1 MKWVI
6 EGHEYENDK
15 GKRCV
20 DRGVQKTGR
29 TGEEQTKMDNRK
41 KLILNLLL
49 YYNPLQMEEK

>member
-1 MKWVI
+1 MEWVI
-6 EGHEYENDK
+6 EGYENENDK

-41 KLILNLLL
+41 MMRKKTDIESPSLT
-49 YYNPLQMEEK
+49 